1 MGWWYNDGVDV
12 IDNCQISAD
21 DCRRAR
27 FPLGVLI
34 GVYVLSFALPMPGGD
49 GRILRL
55 PTVCPFN
62 HATGL
67 PCPGCG
73 LTRAFVSIA
82 HGHLVDAVRW
92 HALSPVLFFLGLVYL
107 VDYAARVFAG
117 KSLLRIGPLW
127 NSRAGW
133 AASVVFLG
141 YGVAR
146 AVYYGAHHIRF

>member
-1 MGWWYNDGVDV
+1 VDA
-12 IDNCQISAD
+12 IDNNLIDVDAR
-21 DCRRAR
+21 RRAW

-34 GVYVLSFALPMPGGD
+34 GVYALSFALPIPGGD
-49 GRILRL
+49 GRILGL

-62 HATGL
+62 HMTGL

-73 LTRAFVSIA
+73 LTRAFVSMA

-92 HALSPVLFFLGLVYL
+92 HALSPIMFALGLGLVFEYG
-107 VDYAARVFAG
+107 ARVFAG
-117 KSLLRIGPLW
+117 KSLLRINSLW

-133 AASVVFLG
+133 AASVVFVG

-146 AVYYGAHHIRF
+146 AVYFAAHHMRF

>member
-1 MGWWYNDGVDV
+1 MDA
-12 IDNCQISAD
+12 IDDNLIPAAD
-21 DCRRAR
+21 RRRAR
-27 FPLGVLI
+27 FPLGVLV
-34 GVYVLSFALPMPGGD
+34 GVYVLSFALPVPGGD
-49 GRILRL
+49 GRILGL

-62 HATGL
+62 HMTGL

-92 HALSPVLFFLGLVYL
+92 HALSPLMFLFGLVLL
-107 VDYAARVFAG
+107 VEYAARVFAG
-117 KSLLRIGPLW
+117 KSLMRIGSLW

-133 AASVVFLG
+133 AASVVFIG

-146 AVYYGAHHIRF
+146 AVYFAAHHMRF